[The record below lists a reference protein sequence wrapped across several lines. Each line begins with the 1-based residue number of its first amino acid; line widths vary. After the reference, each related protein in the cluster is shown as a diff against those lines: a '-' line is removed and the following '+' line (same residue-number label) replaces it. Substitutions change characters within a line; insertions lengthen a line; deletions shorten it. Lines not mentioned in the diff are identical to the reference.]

1 MLPTP
6 QDFLNSLDTMP
17 EPQQQVVA
25 AEILRRVA
33 GWDYLPLSDDDL
45 CRLADERFREL
56 DEREARDDDSQPR

>member
-1 MLPTP
+1 
-6 QDFLNSLDTMP
+6 MP